1 MHRTVRRDRWH
12 PFVLVTEMLKLA
24 PTPGQ
29 AELLLATLRAGN
41 AGSNRVAEVAF
52 AHQTANKIRLQSLV
66 YGELRE
72 RFGLSAQMAVR
83 AIAKACEAY
92 KRDKAI
98 QPVFRP
104 LGAVAYDQ
112 RILSWKSRDRVSI
125 LTLQGRIEIPVVYQG
140 RWRTAVGAQVRG
152 QADLVHRDGR
162 FYLAVVVEVPDPAPE
177 DPAEWLGADFGVA
190 NIATDS
196 DGTAHSG
203 RALRA
208 VRRRHLRLRQR
219 LQAKRTKS
227 AKRLLKKRRRREARL
242 ARDVNHC
249 ISKTLVGKAKDT
261 GRGIALEDLSGIRGR
276 VSVRR
281 QQRADLHSWAF
292 HQLRGFICYKARM
305 AGVPVRVVDPRNTS
319 RGCSV
324 CGHID
329 KRNRPTRDEFRCVSC
344 GHAAPADVNAARNI
358 ASRAAVMRPNAA

>member
-1 MHRTVRRDRWH
+1 
-12 PFVLVTEMLKLA
+12 VLVTEMLKLA
-24 PTPGQ
+24 PTQGQ
-29 AELLLATLRAGN
+29 AGRLLATMRACN
-41 AGSNRVAEVAF
+41 AASNRVAEVAF

-66 YGELRE
+66 YGELRG

-104 LGAVAYDQ
+104 FGAVPFDQ

-125 LTLQGRIEIPVVYQG
+125 LTLAGRIEIPVVYQG
-140 RWRTAVGAQVRG
+140 RWRTAIGAQVRG
-152 QADLVHRDGR
+152 QADLVYRDGM
-162 FYLAVVVEVPDPAPE
+162 FYLAVVIDVPEPSGGREPE
-177 DPAEWLGADFGVA
+177 SWLGVDFGIV

-196 DGTAHSG
+196 DGTTHSG
-203 RALRA
+203 KALRA

-227 AKRLLKKRRRREARL
+227 AKRLLKKRRRWEARF

-261 GRGIALEDLSGIRGR
+261 GRGIALEDLTGIRGR

-292 HQLRGFICYKARM
+292 HQLREFVSYKATM

-319 RGCSV
+319 RGCAV

-329 KRNRPTRDEFRCVSC
+329 KRNRPTRDEFCCTSC
-344 GHAAPADVNAARNI
+344 RHAAPADINAAVNI
-358 ASRAAVMRPNAA
+358 GRRAAVMQPYAA